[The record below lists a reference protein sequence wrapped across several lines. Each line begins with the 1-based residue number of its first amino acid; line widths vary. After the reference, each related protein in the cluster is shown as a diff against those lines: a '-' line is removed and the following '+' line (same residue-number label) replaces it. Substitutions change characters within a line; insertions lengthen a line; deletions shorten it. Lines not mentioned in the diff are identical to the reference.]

1 MRQYKDCHLAR
12 PTRECREKVK
22 LCREGFHRGLGGR
35 QDGVLL
41 LDKLVEHLEVEV
53 ADHQEEAKKDLQP
66 KV

>member
-1 MRQYKDCHLAR
+1 MRQNKDCHFGRA
-12 PTRECREKVK
+12 TRERGEKVK
-22 LCREGFHRGLGGR
+22 LCCEGFHRGLGGR